1 LTYLYTLCH
10 HRKLIRKNRVR
21 KGEKNRRRFQSIR
34 MKITLKAG
42 VDNRG
47 NIEVRRDVGR
57 KSVGNNLAVLCP

>member
-1 LTYLYTLCH
+1 
-10 HRKLIRKNRVR
+10 
-21 KGEKNRRRFQSIR
+21 